1 MEDEEESN
9 NQIKDIKIILLGD
22 TGVGKTTIINR
33 YINNEFTEENLV
45 TLGSSFATKEVKKNK
60 INYRL
65 KIWDTTGQEKYH
77 SLTSLFVKGSNI
89 VILVYSIDSFSS
101 FENLNF
107 WYNSIKEQLDGKNY
121 ILAIVG
127 NKKDLINDIIVTEE
141 QGKNY
146 ANDVKGV
153 FRLISAKEEQESI
166 NKLFDELLDDISQ
179 INYESITNSYV
190 IKKPK
195 KIVKKVKKKSWC

>member
-1 MEDEEESN
+1 
-9 NQIKDIKIILLGD
+9 
-22 TGVGKTTIINR
+22 
-33 YINNEFTEENLV
+33 
-45 TLGSSFATKEVKKNK
+45 
-60 INYRL
+60 
-65 KIWDTTGQEKYH
+65 
-77 SLTSLFVKGSNI
+77 
-89 VILVYSIDSFSS
+89 LVYSIDSFSS

-195 KIVKKVKKKSWC
+195 KSVKKVKKKDKRKEMKEIKKKDSYTINNDFDNIDEEIKLEKKLKGNNVIHSVKQKFTNTKLKLSNNSENKIKNDENKKHNIYNNNNTFNKYKAAIMALKDY

>member
-1 MEDEEESN
+1 MV
-9 NQIKDIKIILLGD
+9 Q
-22 TGVGKTTIINR
+22 
-33 YINNEFTEENLV
+33 
-45 TLGSSFATKEVKKNK
+45 
-60 INYRL
+60 L
-65 KIWDTTGQEKYH
+65 KVWSK
-77 SLTSLFVKGSNI
+77 
-89 VILVYSIDSFSS
+89 
-101 FENLNF
+101 NLNF

-195 KIVKKVKKKSWC
+195 KSVKKVKKKRWC

>member
-1 MEDEEESN
+1 MEGEENSN
-9 NQIKDIKIILLGD
+9 NQIKDVKIILLGE
-22 TGVGKTTIINR
+22 TGVGKTTLINR
-33 YINNEFTEENLV
+33 YINNEFSEENLV
-45 TLGSSFATKEVKKNK
+45 TLGSSFATKEVEKNR

-107 WYNSIKEQLDGKNY
+107 WYDSIKQQLNGKDF

-127 NKKDLINDIIVTEE
+127 NKKDLINNIIVSEE
-141 QGKNY
+141 DGKKY
-146 ANDVKGV
+146 ARDKKGIFKLV
-153 FRLISAKEEQESI
+153 SAKEDPESI
-166 NKLFDELLDDISQ
+166 NKLFDILLDELSH

-195 KIVKKVKKKSWC
+195 NSVKKVKKKRWC